1 MYMLRSFSCVQLFA
15 TLWIVDCQAPLSMGF
30 SRQEKWSGLPCPP
43 PGDLPD
49 PGIEPA
55 SLGSLALAG
64 RFFTPSTT
72 WKALQDV
79 GNEFKSKRKTEGYY
93 SSTPRRS
100 AGAGRTGGL
109 IWDFVLWGCAWGLVG
124 KTVWGLLF

>member
-1 MYMLRSFSCVQLFA
+1 MLRSFSCVQLFA

-72 WKALQDV
+72 WKPLQDV
-79 GNEFKSKRKTEGYY
+79 GNEFKSKRKTDRRILQLH
-93 SSTPRRS
+93 TPQICRS
-100 AGAGRTGGL
+100 GKDRGTYLGL
-109 IWDFVLWGCAWGLVG
+109 CALGLAVLEVL
-124 KTVWGLLF
+124 